1 MAAEQIGPAA
11 SDAAWGASHHA
22 GGTDGPVD
30 IGEALRRS
38 DVLAALDEID
48 RELVGLEQVKARIR
62 DIAAFALVALLRH
75 SAGLTGATPT
85 LHMCFTGRPG
95 TGKTTVALRMARV
108 LKRLGYLSQGH
119 LVVATR
125 ADLIGR
131 YVGHT
136 APKTRDV
143 LGKATGGVLFV
154 DEAYHL
160 YRPGNERD
168 YGLEAIEMLLE
179 AMENRRA
186 ELVVILAGYKEKMR
200 GLFAGNPGLHSRIA
214 YHIDFPDYTLA
225 ELTQIAD
232 LMLSQQ
238 MYRWDS
244 EARSAFRE
252 YLRPLLCGPDFANG
266 RTVRNAIDRIKL
278 CQAWRLVRQG
288 GRVGKQELMRIDAAD
303 IRQSRIREE
312 QVGEQEN
319 LDRIPEKTT

>member
-143 LGKATGGVLFV
+143 LGKATG
-154 DEAYHL
+154 
-160 YRPGNERD
+160 
-168 YGLEAIEMLLE
+168 
-179 AMENRRA
+179 
-186 ELVVILAGYKEKMR
+186 
-200 GLFAGNPGLHSRIA
+200 
-214 YHIDFPDYTLA
+214 
-225 ELTQIAD
+225 
-232 LMLSQQ
+232 
-238 MYRWDS
+238 
-244 EARSAFRE
+244 
-252 YLRPLLCGPDFANG
+252 
-266 RTVRNAIDRIKL
+266 
-278 CQAWRLVRQG
+278 
-288 GRVGKQELMRIDAAD
+288 
-303 IRQSRIREE
+303 
-312 QVGEQEN
+312 
-319 LDRIPEKTT
+319 